1 MADVEVIIVQE
12 DRRYGKFGQK
22 RRVKRGY
29 AQNFLIPNE
38 IAIYANAEN
47 VTKLNALEKK
57 NQKIKEEKIA
67 AANEIKK
74 SIDGKVITFEMK
86 AREEGK
92 LFGSVKPKQV
102 VDALAQEFN
111 VEIANDRVNFQPIKR
126 AGEQQV
132 DVEIYDDVRASI
144 TVNVVAVVDEAA
156 AAAMAEIEGDA
167 PVEEAVE
174 ETTAEALEEVAEIAA
189 EEAPV
194 EVTAEESAEPAAEEV
209 AANATDESPE
219 STEENQ
225 EQQA

>member
-12 DRRYGKFGQK
+12 DKRYGKFGQK
-22 RRVKRGY
+22 KRVKRGY

-57 NQKIKEEKIA
+57 NQKIIEERIA

-102 VDALAQEFN
+102 VDALATEFK

-126 AGEQQV
+126 AGEQKV
-132 DVEIYDDVRASI
+132 DVEIYDEITASI
-144 TVNVVAVVDEAA
+144 TVNVIAIVDEAA
-156 AAAMAEIEGDA
+156 AAAMAEIEDDA
-167 PVEEAVE
+167 DNDDDIVVADAIVGEAITDDVVAADVAADVSPEVNE
-174 ETTAEALEEVAEIAA
+174 ETEEQ
-189 EEAPV
+189 
-194 EVTAEESAEPAAEEV
+194 PA
-209 AANATDESPE
+209 
-219 STEENQ
+219 
-225 EQQA
+225 